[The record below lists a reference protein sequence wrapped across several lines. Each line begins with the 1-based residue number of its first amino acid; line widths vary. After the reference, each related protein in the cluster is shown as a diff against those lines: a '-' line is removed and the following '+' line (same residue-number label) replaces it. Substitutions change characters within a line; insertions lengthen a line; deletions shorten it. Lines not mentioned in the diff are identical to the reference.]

1 VRSALAVNGGN
12 KSKAAQELG
21 ISRCYLHRLLNQL
34 TITEYAPVESLD
46 EDENMPPL
54 EAGLKR
60 PAVVVSIA

>member
-1 VRSALAVNGGN
+1 
-12 KSKAAQELG
+12 
-21 ISRCYLHRLLNQL
+21 
-34 TITEYAPVESLD
+34 VESLD